1 MSSRARF
8 GRQTRQALIH
18 LASRNPM
25 DNYMSQQ
32 RMQDVKA
39 EAMPELTESNDE
51 ENEAT
56 LAAQMAAVDIGRI
69 SPTRATGEG

>member
-1 MSSRARF
+1 
-8 GRQTRQALIH
+8 
-18 LASRNPM
+18 M

-51 ENEAT
+51 ENEAA